1 MKEINIVYSFRH
13 SGLGVQQYKYY
24 DPQTCGFDFKGCMD
38 DISVSYY
45 KNAKWK
51 FSVED
56 LLILGAVTLYLVCWI
71 TDAFGNPP
79 FHKVCK
85 SKITFWLPRSDIKIV

>member
-1 MKEINIVYSFRH
+1 MKEINIVCSFRH

-45 KNAKWK
+45 
-51 FSVED
+51 VED

-85 SKITFWLPRSDIKIV
+85 SKIIFLATSI